1 MTSVGTAVT
10 LGADAGIGPAAASDE
25 ELVRRFADGDARAF
39 DEIVGRHR
47 DAVYR
52 FCRWQLGGP
61 RHEAEDATQDAL
73 IEVFRSLRR
82 YAGRSRL
89 RTWIF
94 GLARNVC
101 LRRRRAAAR
110 SLPASRDAGD
120 DEALRAIPDAA
131 ADLDALLARDET
143 TGRVRREIEG
153 LSPEHRVVVLLREI
167 EGLSYDEIASVV
179 GVPVGTVRS
188 RLHNARAALAV
199 SLCAL
204 AREGHER
211 NPT

>member
-1 MTSVGTAVT
+1 VSAFVTAVT
-10 LGADAGIGPAAASDE
+10 LGAREGIEPLVVGDE
-25 ELVRRFADGDARAF
+25 DLVRRFLDGDARAF

-52 FCRWQLGGP
+52 FCRWQLGGS
-61 RHEAEDATQDAL
+61 RQEAEDATQDAL
-73 IEVFRSLRR
+73 VEAFRSLRR
-82 YAGRSRL
+82 FAGRSRL

-120 DEALRAIPDAA
+120 EEALRAIPDAA
-131 ADLDALLARDET
+131 DDLEALLARHET
-143 TGRVRREIEG
+143 TERVRREIEG
-153 LSPEHRVVVLLREI
+153 LTPEHRVVVLLREI
-167 EGLSYDEIASVV
+167 EGLSYEEIASAV

-188 RLHNARAALAV
+188 RLHNARAALAL

-204 AREGHER
+204 AHEGHER
-211 NPT
+211 NAT